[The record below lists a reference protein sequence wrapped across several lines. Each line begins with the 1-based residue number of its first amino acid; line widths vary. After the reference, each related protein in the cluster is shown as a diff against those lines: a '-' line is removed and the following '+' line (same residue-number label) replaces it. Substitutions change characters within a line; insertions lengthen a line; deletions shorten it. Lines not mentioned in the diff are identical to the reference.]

1 MSCTNQNNPPRQPDE
16 SLIVINS
23 TDQSTY
29 THTKAAEDNKITNQ
43 STTATSCEDD
53 NEVKVEDDIDTP
65 EFWYRCFG
73 QMDSNIESYS
83 YESVNRV
90 NAISDMN
97 NPQFWH
103 ECFGRNSSSMVT
115 VGRGRQ
121 ILDDLFLLEKIV
133 SYGWKRLSY

>member
-1 MSCTNQNNPPRQPDE
+1 MSCTNQKNPPRQPDD
-16 SLIVINS
+16 SLIVIDS
-23 TDQSTY
+23 TDQSTHI
-29 THTKAAEDNKITNQ
+29 HTKDAEDKEITKQ
-43 STTATSCEDD
+43 STSETSCEDD
-53 NEVKVEDDIDTP
+53 NRVKAEDDIDTP

-103 ECFGRNSSSMVT
+103 ECLGRNSSSMVT

-133 SYGWKRLSY
+133 SCGWKRLSY